1 MNKIRKGDEVIVTT
15 GRDKGRRGTVLRVFE
30 DGRLLIEGIN
40 VSKKH
45 QKANPNQGVQGGI
58 IDKEMPIAF
67 LERAGVQPEN
77 QEGRPRR
84 NQNFRQGQGR
94 QDQEGQDFQVQR
106 RDRRHLNFCVGARIA
121 SDSVRP
127 G

>member
-15 GRDKGRRGTVLRVFE
+15 GRDKGRRGTVLRVFG

-58 IDKEMPIAF
+58 IDKEGPIHIS
-67 LERAGVQPEN
+67 N
-77 QEGRPRR
+77 
-84 NQNFRQGQGR
+84 
-94 QDQEGQDFQVQR
+94 
-106 RDRRHLNFCVGARIA
+106 
-121 SDSVRP
+121 VRLVETKAQKAP
-127 G
+127 ADKKKKKVEKKK